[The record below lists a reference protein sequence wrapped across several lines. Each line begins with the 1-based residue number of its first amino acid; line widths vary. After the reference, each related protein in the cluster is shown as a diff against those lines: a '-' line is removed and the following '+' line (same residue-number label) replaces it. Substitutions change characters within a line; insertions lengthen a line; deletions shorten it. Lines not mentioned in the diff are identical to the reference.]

1 MIQIRKDP
9 FKSNYKLLINGREKE
24 GIKTSKNRKYLLI
37 IHKQLM
43 MFIRNWKTI
52 IQQRKGEC

>member
-43 MFIRNWKTI
+43 MFMRNWKTI
-52 IQQRKGEC
+52 IRERKGEC

>member
-1 MIQIRKDP
+1 MIQLGKDP

-24 GIKTSKNRKYLLI
+24 GIKTSKNRKHLLI

-43 MFIRNWKTI
+43 MFMRNWKTLI
-52 IQQRKGEC
+52 RERKGEC

>member
-24 GIKTSKNRKYLLI
+24 GIKTSKSRKYLLI

-43 MFIRNWKTI
+43 MFMRNWKTI

>member
-1 MIQIRKDP
+1 MSKIH
-9 FKSNYKLLINGREKE
+9 SNQSINLLTKREEKV
-24 GIKTSKNRKYLLI
+24 GIEYLKRHSLI

-43 MFIRNWKTI
+43 MFMKIQKTI